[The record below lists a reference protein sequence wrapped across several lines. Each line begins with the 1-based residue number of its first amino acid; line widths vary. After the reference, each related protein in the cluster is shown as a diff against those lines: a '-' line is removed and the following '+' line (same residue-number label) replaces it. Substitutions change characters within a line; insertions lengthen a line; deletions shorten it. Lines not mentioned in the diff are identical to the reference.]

1 MVAYT
6 DSLGFYKNS
15 VGFTANYTDRLS
27 VMEIELDFAKIAA
40 ARTAAGAAALAAT
53 DTLVIG
59 VLPKGSFVLSG
70 VATLEKAEGAAGNI
84 DVGIGGGVVDF
95 WVDGFDLN
103 AAVGTSGGFADALG
117 TYCAVNTNILCITF
131 CFPSPMNTRSSLYVS
146 ASCVHW
152 HAFRL
157 ERTTHQRRGLPSS
170 PFSKSPQQVWLSC
183 WRWNAAFGNPNNE
196 DKRRVEKVLRL
207 LFRRLLEDLRE

>member
-15 VGFTANYTDRLS
+15 AGFTANYTDRVS
-27 VMEIELDFAKIAA
+27 VIEIELDFAKIAA
-40 ARTAAGAAALAAT
+40 ARTAAGVAALGSA

-117 TYCAVNTNILCITF
+117 YYCAVNTNVLLTL
-131 CFPSPMNTRSSLYVS
+131 NS
-146 ASCVHW
+146 ASIDV
-152 HAFRL
+152 ARVKVSL
-157 ERTTHQRRGLPSS
+157 AVVNMGADLGTIPS
-170 PFSKSPQQVWLSC
+170 
-183 WRWNAAFGNPNNE
+183 A
-196 DKRRVEKVLRL
+196 
-207 LFRRLLEDLRE
+207 